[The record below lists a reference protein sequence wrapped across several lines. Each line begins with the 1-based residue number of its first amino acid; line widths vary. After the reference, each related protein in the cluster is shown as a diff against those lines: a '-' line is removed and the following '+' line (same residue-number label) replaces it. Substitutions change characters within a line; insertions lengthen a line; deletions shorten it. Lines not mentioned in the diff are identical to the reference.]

1 VQYLILIL
9 IVFIA
14 VGIILALL
22 PYVSLVISEINNVNA
37 RVYTLYNSSV
47 YMSGTW
53 LVNGSKI
60 QQISQSPSNKLVIEV
75 AQGSYIYISNQTW
88 SEMLS
93 DNGDNGPIF
102 SPYAT
107 FNLSAGY
114 YKYDIPT
121 QAYDFEQPVFSVLSS
136 LAFFFAAAVV
146 FILFMVLSYSR
157 RR

>member
-1 VQYLILIL
+1 MQYLILIL
-9 IVFIA
+9 LVFIA

-22 PYVSLVISEINNVNA
+22 PYVSLMITEINNVNA

-75 AQGSYIYISNQTW
+75 AQGSYIYISNQSW

-136 LAFFFAAAVV
+136 LAFFFAAAIV

>member
-1 VQYLILIL
+1 MQYLILIL
-9 IVFIA
+9 LVFIA

-22 PYVSLVISEINNVNA
+22 PYVSLMITEINNVNA

-75 AQGSYIYISNQTW
+75 AQGSYIYISNQSW

>member
-9 IVFIA
+9 LVFIA

-22 PYVSLVISEINNVNA
+22 PYVSLMITEINNVNA

-75 AQGSYIYISNQTW
+75 AQGSYIYISNQSW

-121 QAYDFEQPVFSVLSS
+121 QAYDFEKPVFSVLSS

>member
-1 VQYLILIL
+1 MQYLILLLL
-9 IVFIA
+9 IFVA
-14 VGIILALL
+14 VAIIVTLL
-22 PYVSLVISEINNVNA
+22 PYVSLIITNINNVNA

-60 QQISQSPSNKLVIEV
+60 QQVSASPSNKLVIEV
-75 AQGSYIYISNQTW
+75 AQGSYVYVSNETW

-107 FNLSAGY
+107 FNLSVGY
-114 YKYDIPT
+114 YKFNIPT
-121 QAYDFEQPVFSVLSS
+121 QAFDFEQPVFSVLSS
-136 LAFFFAAAVV
+136 LAFFLAAAVV

>member
-1 VQYLILIL
+1 MQYLVLIL
-9 IVFIA
+9 LVFIA

-22 PYVSLVISEINNVNA
+22 PYVSLMITEINNVNA
-37 RVYTLYNSSV
+37 RVYTLYNSSA

-60 QQISQSPSNKLVIEV
+60 QQISQSPSDKLVIEV
-75 AQGSYIYISNQTW
+75 AQGSYIYISNQSW

>member
-9 IVFIA
+9 LVFIA

-22 PYVSLVISEINNVNA
+22 PYVSLMITEINNVNA

-75 AQGSYIYISNQTW
+75 AQGSYIYISNQSW

-121 QAYDFEQPVFSVLSS
+121 QAYDFEQPVFSELSS
-136 LAFFFAAAVV
+136 LAFFFAAAIV

>member
-22 PYVSLVISEINNVNA
+22 PYISLVISEINNVNA
-37 RVYTLYNSSV
+37 RVYTFYNSST

-53 LVNGSKI
+53 LVNGSEIK
-60 QQISQSPSNKLVIEV
+60 QISQSPSNKLVIEV
-75 AQGSYIYISNQTW
+75 AQGSYIYMSNQSW

-121 QAYDFEQPVFSVLSS
+121 QAFDFEQPVFNVLSS